1 MTILCRLSS
10 FELDC
15 HKINRY
21 LESLVVREMDK
32 RDDQEPFIPLAGAGS
47 FMNPVNQPP
56 PSMPPPPYET
66 YDSISTPT
74 APYPTDFNTNETLLN
89 DSEQNDKNV
98 QNKGFIKIRILF
110 SSEIRDTSLGTEFY
124 WIKTKVL

>member
-21 LESLVVREMDK
+21 LKSFVVREMDK
-32 RDDQEPFIPLAGAGS
+32 RDDQEPFIPLAGS

-74 APYPTDFNTNETLLN
+74 APYPTDFNTNGNLL
-89 DSEQNDKNV
+89 DSQRNDKNV